1 MTLKHAPLCA
11 VLLLAGLATFS
22 SCKKK
27 EETNP
32 DVPAAQSLQTE
43 DNNDVKTEAD
53 QVNSDINDALEN
65 FPSLRGGR
73 VGADSGTGAK
83 QICGCSITSDLANKK
98 ITLNFD
104 GTTPCGSPSRSRGGK
119 IEVQL
124 VRGARWSDL
133 NAMLKVTMTNYKV
146 TRLETQ
152 KSVTFNGVK
161 TLTNMRGWNWL
172 GYLAGTDSIVYKERG
187 KDIQAVFNNGG
198 THVFSLYRSTSNRLR
213 DRAGLK
219 RVYIRAT
226 GDTTYQGLQNV
237 DTYGTNRNGQAFT
250 GQLLTPWSSNSYCG
264 FWRPTQGEM
273 VYKAAGNSLT
283 LTAGVNESGNVDT
296 RDCAYGY
303 KVAWQLSTGT
313 SGSVVKSY

>member
-11 VLLLAGLATFS
+11 VLLVASLATFS

-43 DNNDVKTEAD
+43 DNSDVKNEAD
-53 QVNSDINDALEN
+53 QVNTDINSALEN

-73 VGADSGTGAK
+73 IGADSGTGVK
-83 QICGCSITSDLANKK
+83 QICGCSITSDLANRK

-104 GTTPCGSPSRSRGGK
+104 GTTPCGSPSRSRGGR

-124 VRGARWSDL
+124 IRGARWSDA
-133 NAMLKVTMTNYKV
+133 NAQLKVTMTDYKV
-146 TRLETQ
+146 TRLETR

-161 TLTNMRGWNWL
+161 TLTNVRGWNWL
-172 GYLAGTDSIVYKERG
+172 GYLAGTDSIVYRERG
-187 KDIQAVFNNGG
+187 RDIQAVFSNGG
-198 THVFSLYRSTSNRLR
+198 THVFSLCRSTSARLR

-219 RVYIRAT
+219 RLYIRAS
-226 GDTTYQGLQNV
+226 GDTAIGNDANI

-250 GQLLTPWSSNSYCG
+250 GQLTTPWSSNEYCG
-264 FWRPTQGEM
+264 LWRPTQGQM

-283 LTAGVNESGNVDT
+283 LTAGVNESGDIDT
-296 RDCAYGY
+296 RECAYGY